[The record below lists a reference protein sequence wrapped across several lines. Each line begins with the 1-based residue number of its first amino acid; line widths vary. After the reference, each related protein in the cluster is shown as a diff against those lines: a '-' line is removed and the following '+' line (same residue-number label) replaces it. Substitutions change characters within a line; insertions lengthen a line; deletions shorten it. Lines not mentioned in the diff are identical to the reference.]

1 MSSLKQRRRAL
12 AYAIE
17 PAIYAVDVES
27 LRILIGL
34 GAKIDVKI
42 DYIGKLVEQCSL
54 DRHRK
59 KISKSDHPLGRKE
72 DMIISVDHKKYIKM
86 MEFLISTG
94 CKLPV
99 LKMRLIEIGDKN
111 YELERVVEFLF
122 NQGVDANLGLLGS
135 YLITTSI
142 NAVYIRTFQLV
153 YHFATLMIKDEITKH
168 IENVSRDM
176 HMLNYCRL
184 LCSTDYQINAKDLK
198 SYFDR
203 MYEYNHPRKAVEF
216 TFVADMMIEAFF

>member
-1 MSSLKQRRRAL
+1 MTSLKQRRRAL

-42 DYIGKLVEQCSL
+42 DYVGKLVEKCLSAIQNKGMS
-54 DRHRK
+54 K
-59 KISKSDHPLGRKE
+59 KAHQHGCRE
-72 DMIISVDHKKYIKM
+72 DMIISVDHKKYIEM
-86 MEFLISTG
+86 MEFLISAG

-99 LKMRLIEIGDKN
+99 LKMLLIKIDGSQ
-111 YELERVVEFLF
+111 YELVRVVEFLF
-122 NQGVDANLGLLGS
+122 KQGVDAELRLLDS
-135 YLITTSI
+135 YLIDD
-142 NAVYIRTFQLV
+142 VYIRTLQIV
-153 YHFATLMIKDEITKH
+153 YHFATHMIKEQITKH

-216 TFVADMMIEAFF
+216 TFVADTMIEAFF